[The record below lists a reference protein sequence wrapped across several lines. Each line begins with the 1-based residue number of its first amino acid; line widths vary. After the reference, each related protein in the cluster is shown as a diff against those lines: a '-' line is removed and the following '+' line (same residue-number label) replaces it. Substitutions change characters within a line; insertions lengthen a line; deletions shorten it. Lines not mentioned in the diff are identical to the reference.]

1 MKSKK
6 NKLNFQNLNLLLI
19 FILPVIFLF
28 FGIKK
33 QSELHEKLMIQGI
46 AIDLDYENYENKN
59 NNNNKNYKL
68 TVQAYDF
75 KNPENKNEPRTRVIE
90 SSGIS
95 ISEALENL
103 KKITGLAPLYSQNK
117 IIIFS
122 ENLAKNG
129 IIKII
134 DFFSRYYENRPS
146 VKLRIAKN
154 NAGDFLKIIP
164 DNNNKI
170 IKASEIRD
178 LVDEKFDTNILDF
191 EKEIKTPISDACLM
205 VLEKNSQ
212 NLIKCENIAI
222 FSYDKLIKIIED
234 KNYNLAIQIL
244 KNNPK
249 PGIYIFDYDKKLISC
264 KIENPKS
271 KIKVKLNQES
281 NIPEFNLDIK
291 LNANL
296 FESEQNF
303 ENTKLLET
311 EIEKNL
317 NNNLKLLCEE
327 IINNNI
333 KENCDLF
340 KFGKILRNN
349 NPKYFK
355 SIENNYKNKILP
367 NIKYNIKIN
376 SKISMIG
383 MNNN

>member
-33 QSELHEKLMIQGI
+33 QSELHEILMIQGI
-46 AIDLDYENYENKN
+46 AIDLDNNN
-59 NNNNKNYKL
+59 LNNNNKNYKL

-75 KNPENKNEPRTRVIE
+75 KNPEDKNEPRTRVIE
-90 SSGIS
+90 ASGIS

-103 KKITGLAPLYSQNK
+103 KKITGLTPLYSQNK

-122 ENLAKNG
+122 EELAKNG

-146 VKLRIAKN
+146 VKLRIAQN

-164 DNNNKI
+164 ENNNKI
-170 IKASEIRD
+170 IKATEIRD

-234 KNYNLAIQIL
+234 ENYNLAIKIL

-249 PGIYIFDYDKKLISC
+249 PGVYVFDYDKKLISC
-264 KIENPKS
+264 KIESPKS
-271 KIKVKLNQES
+271 KIKVKLNQEN
-281 NIPEFNLDIK
+281 NIPEFELFIK

-303 ENTKLLET
+303 ENIKLLET
-311 EIEKNL
+311 EIENNL
-317 NNNLKLLCEE
+317 NNNLKLLCEQV
-327 IINNNI
+327 INNNI

>member
-1 MKSKK
+1 LKPEKT
-6 NKLNFQNLNLLLI
+6 KLNFQNLNLLLI
-19 FILPVIFLF
+19 CILPVIFLF

-33 QSELHEKLMIQGI
+33 QSELHDKLMIQGI

-75 KNPENKNEPRTRVIE
+75 KNPEDKNEPKVRVIE

-103 KKITGLAPLYSQNK
+103 KKITGLTPLYSQNK

-146 VKLRIAKN
+146 VKLRIAQN

-164 DNNNKI
+164 ENNNKI

-178 LVDEKFDTNILDF
+178 LVDEKSDTNILDF
-191 EKEIKTPISDACLM
+191 EKEVKTPISDACLM
-205 VLEKNSQ
+205 FLEKNPQ
-212 NLIKCENIAI
+212 NLIQCESTAVFN
-222 FSYDKLIKIIED
+222 YDKLIKIMD
-234 KNYNLAIQIL
+234 KNDSIAIQIL
-244 KNNPK
+244 KNSPK
-249 PGIYIFDYDKKLISC
+249 PGIYVFDYNKNLISC
-264 KIENPKS
+264 KIETPRT
-271 KIKVKLNQES
+271 KIKSKLNQE
-281 NIPEFNLDIK
+281 NNLPEFDIFIK

-303 ENTKLLET
+303 ENIKSIEIN
-311 EIEKNL
+311 IEKEL
-317 NNNLKLLCEE
+317 NNNLKLLCEKV
-327 IINNNI
+327 INEST

-340 KFGKILRNN
+340 KFGKILRNS

-355 SIENNYKNKILP
+355 SIEKDWKSKILP
-367 NIKYNIKIN
+367 NIKYNIKID

-383 MNNN
+383 MNDN